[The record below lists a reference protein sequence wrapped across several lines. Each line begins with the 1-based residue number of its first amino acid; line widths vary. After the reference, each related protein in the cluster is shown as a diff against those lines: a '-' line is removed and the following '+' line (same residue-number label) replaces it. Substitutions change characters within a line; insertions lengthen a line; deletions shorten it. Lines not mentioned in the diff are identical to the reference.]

1 MEDNTKS
8 KSEIIELLRGEI
20 EDLRNELRS
29 SKIKLSS
36 LIDRIILKVIEESQE
51 ENYCVDGQIIFLKS
65 VLDGFANADYIEGFF
80 SRDYELSVTFTV
92 KGADDPEIN
101 WVLGEA
107 DIAEL
112 LETGLDSGSVSIL
125 SHYISEC

>member
-36 LIDRIILKVIEESQE
+36 LVDRIILKVIEESQE

-101 WVLGEA
+101 EA